1 MYYGYDLKV
10 VDQVPIVAPHLAER
24 QRYMEAK
31 RDKMGHLLPS
41 HAIGGNGATPD

>member
-1 MYYGYDLKV
+1 
-10 VDQVPIVAPHLAER
+10 VAPAVAER

-41 HAIGGNGATPD
+41 HAGNGATLD